1 MGFHVVLS
9 CCRKELK
16 LARFF
21 VAPHTMRSFG
31 SKKFACCQFV
41 TWSFP
46 ISAAKWLSAQNMAIL
61 WGRSSPPILWGADFL
76 DKQLLVVQTI
86 LRSAHRC
93 TLWPTYF
100 YLLPTDSLFK
110 PPSSISICMH
120 RCSAGVNGWKIYKDF
135 LFFAQQII
143 IHPNTHWRLFTITR
157 SANVKK
163 SHQSFVLVSV
173 VKAHEIEPFS
183 FVFSWFFG
191 LLPFPL
197 GTGVEGGRRSSGGM
211 GHPGPQLPHLP
222 WPPTWCPASR
232 CSIWETKR

>member
-1 MGFHVVLS
+1 MPSWNKKHEYFFSLKRVNRPAILDKKMRLFVGFS
-9 CCRKELK
+9 CSFEVQQKDNEACKIFCCSSYNEE
-16 LARFF
+16 F
-21 VAPHTMRSFG
+21 FG

-61 WGRSSPPILWGADFL
+61 WGQTFPPILWGADFL

-120 RCSAGVNGWKIYKDF
+120 RCNAGVNGLKIYKDF
-135 LFFAQQII
+135 LFTAQDNNPSQ
-143 IHPNTHWRLFTITR
+143 HTLKVVHNKEVSQRKR
-157 SANVKK
+157 A

-173 VKAHEIEPFS
+173 V
-183 FVFSWFFG
+183 
-191 LLPFPL
+191 
-197 GTGVEGGRRSSGGM
+197 
-211 GHPGPQLPHLP
+211 
-222 WPPTWCPASR
+222 
-232 CSIWETKR
+232 